1 MIPDCSSHQAELPT
15 ERESRDVLHED
26 EPLPGSVRPENE
38 ALLIR
43 QEMLGTAL
51 VPEMQRAQRRAI
63 SGLMFFLSVV
73 GFIFI
78 LVIHSVKAQSY
89 NGAGSS
95 GAGSGGGGGGGGS
108 AGAAVAISERRTRRK
123 WRPRHW
129 RRAKGRGWLLLVLLQ
144 IASECMLIASLIRR
158 VPLPVL
164 VLLVLR
170 RLLML
175 ILL

>member
-43 QEMLGTAL
+43 QEVLGTAL

-95 GAGSGGGGGGGGS
+95 GAGSGGTALSARCRCCCGWRGS
-108 AGAAVAISERRTRRK
+108 ATQSQWNHAA
-123 WRPRHW
+123 PPPC
-129 RRAKGRGWLLLVLLQ
+129 Q
-144 IASECMLIASLIRR
+144 
-158 VPLPVL
+158 
-164 VLLVLR
+164 
-170 RLLML
+170 
-175 ILL
+175 